1 MRRLLSLVL
10 TALAL
15 ALAGGC
21 GTTESQ
27 EERQSQSD
35 GSDRTSPSGVPEDTE
50 EAPEEPSSDEQ

>member
-1 MRRLLSLVL
+1 MRRLLSLIL
-10 TALAL
+10 TLAL
-15 ALAGGC
+15 ALASGC

-35 GSDRTSPSGVPEDTE
+35 GSDRTSPSGAPEDTE